1 MGEKEPLKGGIIV
14 ALVIKKCN
22 ICSQAVVC
30 EEHKKPICEE
40 CSGKLSDLYSEMR
53 NYMRDHADQRFTVA
67 DLAEIFS
74 VDEKQVRYLLETGY
88 FSVDDPALRSESI
101 LTERKG
107 SDTSDGGEQK
117 KGQGWR
123 SSSRKRR

>member
-1 MGEKEPLKGGIIV
+1 MGEKEPLKGGNMM

-22 ICSQAVVC
+22 ICNQAVVC
-30 EEHKKPICEE
+30 EEHKKPICED
-40 CSGKLSDLYSEMR
+40 CSGRLFDLYSEMR

-67 DLAEIFS
+67 DLAKIFS

-88 FSVDDPALRSESI
+88 FDVDEPALRSESI
-101 LTERKG
+101 PAERKG
-107 SDTSDGGEQK
+107 SDISDAGEPK

>member
-1 MGEKEPLKGGIIV
+1 
-14 ALVIKKCN
+14 
-22 ICSQAVVC
+22 
-30 EEHKKPICEE
+30 
-40 CSGKLSDLYSEMR
+40 MR

-74 VDEKQVRYLLETGY
+74 VDEKQVRYLLEAGY
-88 FSVDDPALRSESI
+88 FNVDDRALRSESI
-101 LTERKG
+101 LPERKG